1 MSQAIAT
8 MPGELRHGKLLVRSW
23 ERFATAFRRNKDG
36 PVVIR
41 VERVTATR
49 SQQANAY
56 LWGVVYRLMAEETGH
71 EPEDIH
77 DDMCLRFLTKRLTW
91 VNEQTGEV
99 EERDVPGRSRSLDV
113 NEFYTFVEK
122 VRLFAAEWLGLT
134 IPDPE

>member
-1 MSQAIAT
+1 
-8 MPGELRHGKLLVRSW
+8 MPGELRHGKLLVQSW
-23 ERFATAFRRNKDG
+23 QRFAAAFAVSRDG

-71 EPEDIH
+71 DPEEIH
-77 DDMCLRFLTKRLTW
+77 DDMCLRFLSKTLTW

-99 EERDVPGRSRSLDV
+99 EERQVPGRSRSLDV
-113 NEFYTFVEK
+113 TEFHEFVER